1 VSPQSHNYCADHGHG
16 RAASHVYAP
25 LLFGT
30 AFAIGTFLN
39 LGSSPSSSCVA
50 CSLTRPLCSLMPGI
64 IILPTPS
71 GSWRHGSRPFSRAAH
86 PARLTPM
93 TSGDRHRRERPDR
106 LAICGRS
113 PFGHEPA
120 RRFLHMADDALLS
133 VEVVIAGVLI
143 LVSGWTWLDPLV
155 SLVLA
160 VFILAG
166 TWGLLRD

>member
-120 RRFLHMADDALLS
+120 RRFSAHGGRRFAVGRGCDCRCADLS
-133 VEVVIAGVLI
+133 VWVDLARSARQSR
-143 LVSGWTWLDPLV
+143 SGGIY
-155 SLVLA
+155 
-160 VFILAG
+160 FGRYMG
-166 TWGLLRD
+166 TAA